1 MAAGYSTYFLQ
12 MFVFVRTKNR
22 CVFLLLL
29 LFMCL
34 TWDGGISVLILLEG
48 PKNIPCFTVMTNS
61 S

>member
-29 LFMCL
+29 FFYVSYLGCGYFSVDPL
-34 TWDGGISVLILLEG
+34 GGTQ
-48 PKNIPCFTVMTNS
+48 KYTMFYFYDK
-61 S
+61 